1 MDIFL
6 IILGSICLIVGL
18 VGCIVPMLPG
28 PPISYAGLVLLHF
41 TDKVQFSTTQLLIWL
56 FIVIVVQVLDY
67 LTPMLGAKQYG
78 GSKWGNWGCL
88 AGTFIGIFLFPPWGI
103 IIGPFLGAFIGE
115 MLGGKN
121 SNDAFKAG
129 FGTFIGFLFGTIIKL
144 IVCGMFIFFF
154 VQALL

>member
-1 MDIFL
+1 MDVFL

-67 LTPMLGAKQYG
+67 LTPMLGAKHYG

-154 VQALL
+154 IQALL